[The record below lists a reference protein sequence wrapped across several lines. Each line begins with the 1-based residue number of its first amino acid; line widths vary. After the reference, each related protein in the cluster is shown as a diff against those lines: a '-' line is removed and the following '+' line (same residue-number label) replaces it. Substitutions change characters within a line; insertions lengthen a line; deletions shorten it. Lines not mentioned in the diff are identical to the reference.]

1 LYQSKHQS
9 VYNFKNIGKSLQAM
23 LVNLYAYTKRI
34 IIFMQKLFII
44 ISLVFLF
51 FGQEVF
57 SQVTEKHHSKYA
69 QFYKAEA
76 LYEKEKYSA
85 AQAEYEAFMQ
95 TIEDVNDPFYVKSR
109 YYYALCALSLY
120 HPNSEKLLL
129 TFISDYPETV
139 YKNNIYLEL
148 GRHYYQRKRYKETI
162 EWFTKIETL
171 DISEDLRPEY
181 NFKLGYSYFT
191 EDKLKEARNL
201 FYDIINIESA
211 YQSPALYYYA
221 HIAYVEKNY
230 QVALESFNTLKSNP
244 SFAQTVPYYISQI
257 YYLQG
262 RYDEV
267 IAYAPF
273 ASKNNN
279 EKQNIEMLKVIG
291 NAYYKLG
298 KYDEAVPFLEKYNNK
313 SATTRDEDYQLGYA
327 YYQSNNYEYAIPMF
341 DKVTDAD
348 DELSQIAYY
357 HIAECYLKQE
367 AYVPSRDAFELAARM
382 NYDKAIEED
391 ALYNY
396 ALLSYKIDYNP
407 FNEAVEAMNLYLNKY
422 PNSKHKQEMYQY
434 LINVYSTMKNYSAA
448 IAFMDKIPEKN
459 IQIKSAYQMMAYNYG
474 VELFQSKNFPKAI
487 STFELVSKYSVDNK
501 ITAQSLYWIAES
513 NYKLKQYANAIAA
526 YRKFLEAP
534 GGYSLS
540 VHNAAYYNI
549 GYAYYQQN
557 DYDNAIQAFRT
568 FTLDNNEKDKV
579 KLTDANL
586 RIGDAFFKKSN
597 DEEAIK
603 YYQKAVDLKGGQTD
617 YARFQMGKSHGFL
630 QNYDQKAA
638 IMGDIVQNNPSSTY
652 AAHAL
657 YEVAESYRL
666 MDDTHNDQ
674 AIQYYTQVIND
685 YPTHA
690 LVKDAIFQ
698 IGILDF
704 KNKRYQAAEKRF
716 LSVLRNYQDEVKQKE
731 ALGRLKDVYSALSQP
746 EKYLALVNEFGISF
760 DETEKDDLFFTSAYD
775 LYQDSAWTQ
784 SISAFQKYLTQFPKA
799 NHELES
805 YYLMAKANLKLDRQ
819 DEAEFAYKKVVE
831 KGNNRFTEEAA
842 LFVSEKAYQEQK
854 YEKAIEYYLVL
865 LSATTFSQNKLIAD
879 IGLMRSYTFLEDFEA
894 AKPHAQKVMVNEN
907 ALDFVK
913 TEANY
918 VMAKALV
925 KQNEYNNAKVY
936 LNYVVANSNAEIA
949 AESQYY
955 LATALHLE
963 EDYKGSEQAVRK
975 LIKNNGG
982 YSYWVA
988 RALIL
993 QAKNS
998 IGLNDLVQA
1007 EYTLNSIINGYTI
1020 KDDGVI
1026 TEANEVMQV
1035 LQALKNKAKDID
1047 NNSENTIE
1055 INGGGNND

>member
-1 LYQSKHQS
+1 
-9 VYNFKNIGKSLQAM
+9 
-23 LVNLYAYTKRI
+23 
-34 IIFMQKLFII
+34 MQKLLIT
-44 ISLVFLF
+44 ISFVFLF
-51 FGQEVF
+51 LGQAVYG
-57 SQVTEKHHSKYA
+57 QVTEKHHSKYA
-69 QFYKAEA
+69 QFYLAEA

-85 AQAEYEAFMQ
+85 AQAEYKAFMQ
-95 TIEDVNDPFYVKSR
+95 TIVDVNDPFYVKSK
-109 YYYALCALSLY
+109 YYYARCALSLY
-120 HPNSEKLLL
+120 HPNAEKLLIE
-129 TFISDYPETV
+129 FISNYPETV
-139 YKNNIYLEL
+139 YKHNIYLEL
-148 GRHYYQRKRYKETI
+148 GRHYYQRKRYGETI
-162 EWFTKIETL
+162 AWFTKIEPL
-171 DISEDLRPEY
+171 DISEALRPEY

-191 EDKLKEARNL
+191 ENELKQARNL
-201 FYDIINIESA
+201 FYEIIHIESA

-221 HIAYVEKNY
+221 HIAYLEKNY
-230 QVALESFNTLKSNP
+230 QVALESFNVLKNNP
-244 SFAQTVPYYISQI
+244 SFEKTVPYYISQI

-262 RYDEV
+262 KYEEV
-267 IAYAPF
+267 ITYAPY
-273 ASKNNN
+273 ASQNND
-279 EKQNIEMLKVIG
+279 EKQNLEMLKVIG

-298 KYDEAVPFLEKYNNK
+298 KFDEAVPFLEKYNNK
-313 SATTRDEDYQLGYA
+313 SATTRDEDYQLGFA
-327 YYQSNNYEYAIPMF
+327 YYKSGNYEYAIPMF
-341 DKVTDAD
+341 DKVTDAN

-367 AYVPSRDAFELAARM
+367 AYVSSRDAFELAARM
-382 NYDKAIEED
+382 NFDKEIEED

-448 IAFMDKIPEKN
+448 IEFMDKIANKN

-474 VELFQSKNFPKAI
+474 VELFQSKVYQKAI
-487 STFELVSKYSVDNK
+487 DNFKLVAKYSIDNK

-513 NYKLKQYANAIAA
+513 YYKMAQYSDAIAA

-534 GGYSLS
+534 GGYALPM
-540 VHNAAYYNI
+540 HNAAYYNI
-549 GYAYYQQN
+549 GYAYYMQE
-557 DYDNAIQAFRT
+557 DFENAIQAFRT
-568 FTLDNNEKDKV
+568 FTLDSNEKDKV

-603 YYQKAVDLKGGQTD
+603 YYQKAVDLKGGQMD
-617 YARFQMGKSHGFL
+617 YARFQMGKSYGF
-630 QNYDQKAA
+630 QQDYDSKAA
-638 IMGDIVQNNPSSTY
+638 IMLDIVQNSPSSTF
-652 AAHAL
+652 AVPAL

-666 MDDTHNDQ
+666 MDDNHNNQ
-674 AIQYYTQVIND
+674 AIQYYNQVIND
-685 YPTHA
+685 YPKHT
-690 LVKDAIFQ
+690 LVKDAVFQ

-716 LSVLRNYQDEVKQKE
+716 LTVLRGYQDEVKQKE

-746 EKYLALVNEFGISF
+746 EKYLALVDEFGISF
-760 DETEKDDLFFTSAYD
+760 DETEKDELFFTSAYD
-775 LYQDSAWTQ
+775 LYQDSSWTK
-784 SISAFQKYLTQFPKA
+784 SIAAFQKYLTQFPRA

-805 YYLMAKANLKLDRQ
+805 YYLMAKASLKLDRK
-819 DEAEFAYKKVVE
+819 DEAEFAYKKVIE

-842 LFVSEKAYQEQK
+842 LFVSEKAYEEKK
-854 YEKAIEYYLVL
+854 YEKAVEYYLVL
-865 LSATTFSQNKLIAD
+865 LSATTFAQNKLMAD

-894 AKPHAQKVMVNEN
+894 AKPHAQKVMLDEN

-918 VMAKALV
+918 VISKAYIA
-925 KQNEYNNAKVY
+925 QNDYTNAKVY
-936 LNYVVANSNAEIA
+936 LDYVVANSNAEIA
-949 AESQYY
+949 AESQFY
-955 LATALHLE
+955 LATGLHLA
-963 EDYKGSEQAVRK
+963 EDYKDSELAVRK

-982 YSYWVA
+982 YKYWVA
-988 RALIL
+988 RALVL

-1026 TEANEVMQV
+1026 AEANEVMQV
-1035 LQALKNKAKDID
+1035 LIALKNKEKDID
-1047 NNSENTIE
+1047 NNSQNTIE
-1055 INGGGNND
+1055 INGGGNHD